1 MFQYRS
7 NSFAPSVTAIQNH
20 LGAVEKELE
29 KIGRVA
35 SRRGSAAASAAGA
48 QIGEAVSAT
57 LSDLI
62 ERLRDRS
69 EAATDQAAQLG
80 NRALKL
86 GAGYGS
92 DALERVSAQ
101 TKQQPLFTL
110 GVALGI
116 GVLIGA
122 AVLAGTTARK

>member
-35 SRRGSAAASAAGA
+35 GRRGSAAASAAGA
-48 QIGEAVSAT
+48 RIGEAVSAT

-69 EAATDQAAQLG
+69 EAASDQAAQLG

-122 AVLAGTTARK
+122 AVLAGTAARK

>member
-1 MFQYRS
+1 MFQHRS
-7 NSFAPSVTAIQNH
+7 NSFVPNVTAIQNH

-35 SRRGSAAASAAGA
+35 GRRGSAAASAAGA

-57 LSDLI
+57 LSELI

-69 EAATDQAAQLG
+69 EAASDQAAALG

-92 DALERVSAQ
+92 DALDRVSAQ
-101 TKQQPLFTL
+101 TKNQPLLTL

-116 GVLIGA
+116 GALIGA
-122 AVLAGTTARK
+122 AVLAGTNRRG

>member
-35 SRRGSAAASAAGA
+35 GRRGSAAASAAGA
-48 QIGEAVSAT
+48 QIGETVAAT

-69 EAATDQAAQLG
+69 EAASDQASRFG

-86 GAGYGS
+86 GADYGNE
-92 DALERVSAQ
+92 AIERMNAQ
-101 TKQQPLFTL
+101 TKNQPLLTI

-122 AVLAGTTARK
+122 AVLAGTAGRK

>member
-7 NSFAPSVTAIQNH
+7 NSYAPSVTAIENH

-35 SRRGSAAASAAGA
+35 GRRGSAAASAAGA

-69 EAATDQAAQLG
+69 EAASDRAAQFG
-80 NRALKL
+80 NRVLKL
-86 GAGYGS
+86 GADYGNE
-92 DALERVSAQ
+92 AVERVGKQ
-101 TKQQPLFTL
+101 TQAQPLFTL

-122 AVLAGTTARK
+122 AVLAGTAARK

>member
-7 NSFAPSVTAIQNH
+7 TSFGPSVTAIQKH
-20 LGAVEKELE
+20 LGAVERELE
-29 KIGRVA
+29 TIGRVA
-35 SRRGSAAASAAGA
+35 GRRGSAAASAAGA

-69 EAATDQAAQLG
+69 EAASDQAAALG

-92 DALERVSAQ
+92 DALDRVSAQ
-101 TKQQPLFTL
+101 TKQQPLLTL

-122 AVLAGTTARK
+122 AVLAGTAARK